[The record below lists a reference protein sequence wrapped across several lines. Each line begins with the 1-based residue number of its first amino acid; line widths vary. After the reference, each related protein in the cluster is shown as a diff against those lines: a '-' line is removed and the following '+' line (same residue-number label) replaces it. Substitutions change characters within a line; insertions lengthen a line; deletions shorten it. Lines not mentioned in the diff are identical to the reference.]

1 MFRHEQ
7 AAQADVLLRNIVV
20 QQHPD
25 SHDGSGARG
34 DRGVEHEDAVLVD
47 VLREAQVVQLEGI
60 YLLRV
65 SEANEV
71 PISSHIWVGLSTF
84 NWL

>member
-1 MFRHEQ
+1 MH
-7 AAQADVLLRNIVV
+7 LCK
-20 QQHPD
+20 
-25 SHDGSGARG
+25 
-34 DRGVEHEDAVLVD
+34 VEENTHIYIQDAYICIESKKI
-47 VLREAQVVQLEGI
+47 RI
-60 YLLRV
+60 YIIYYLILNTATQTFVKSRRKYAYLLLRV